1 MRRFYHHEAA
11 EMIETIFEVCADQD
25 EETQLEVTLANAD
38 LAQVRAD
45 VDFWTGMIGAA
56 IDPDSIEITPDNID
70 DVMPAVRVLIKLEAE

>member
-11 EMIETIFEVCADQD
+11 EMIETIFEVCADND
-25 EETQLEVTLANAD
+25 AETQLEVTLANAD

-56 IDPDSIEITPDNID
+56 IDPDSIQITPDNID